1 MYSIGTKDFKK
12 VGQKESECEF
22 LDKQMV
28 MILSMLFQMVLNYR
42 TPLKGTQNLSIIFAS
57 AY

>member
-1 MYSIGTKDFKK
+1 MYSIGTKDFEK

-42 TPLKGTQNLSIIFAS
+42 TPLTGTQI
-57 AY
+57 YQ